1 MISLDNI
8 SIYQYGKPNA
18 IVTIPKSSPYGW
30 DLNHPQSWY
39 FLLSCAGALPPCA
52 IQLSLREAA
61 QMLLSSGGL
70 WADQKSLRDSSN
82 DFHVFMGGWNGW
94 LIGKDWIGSIGQC
107 FFWDCLQN
115 TKYSIVYWRTTNTDM
130 SNIEMGVREV
140 LKLTWGTPRVQSK
153 VKTHW
158 WYDDH
163 DPPSRSIQKIGS
175 LQDWGGSSCVS

>member
-1 MISLDNI
+1 MPQSPSPSHQHMAGIFF
-8 SIYQYGKPNA
+8 
-18 IVTIPKSSPYGW
+18 TIPLRRGISCFLAQVPCHPVPY
-30 DLNHPQSWY
+30 SWA
-39 FLLSCAGALPPCA
+39 FAKLHRCCCLQVGFGR
-52 IQLSLREAA
+52 ITR
-61 QMLLSSGGL
+61 
-70 WADQKSLRDSSN
+70 LRDSSN
-82 DFHVFMGGWNGW
+82 DFHVFFGGMKW
-94 LIGKDWIGSIGQC
+94 LIDRIRLNRFHWTTM

-163 DPPSRSIQKIGS
+163 DPPSRRIQKIGS
-175 LQDWGGSSCVS
+175 LQDWGGSSCAS

>member
-82 DFHVFMGGWNGW
+82 DFHVFMGG
-94 LIGKDWIGSIGQC
+94 
-107 FFWDCLQN
+107 
-115 TKYSIVYWRTTNTDM
+115 
-130 SNIEMGVREV
+130 
-140 LKLTWGTPRVQSK
+140 
-153 VKTHW
+153 
-158 WYDDH
+158 
-163 DPPSRSIQKIGS
+163 
-175 LQDWGGSSCVS
+175 